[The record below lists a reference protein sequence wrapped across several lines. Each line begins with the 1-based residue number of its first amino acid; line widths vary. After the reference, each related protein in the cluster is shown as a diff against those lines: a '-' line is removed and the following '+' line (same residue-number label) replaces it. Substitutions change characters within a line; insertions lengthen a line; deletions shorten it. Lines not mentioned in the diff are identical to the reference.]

1 MRCMRCACEV
11 TLGWMEV
18 VSHRVNP
25 HTGETVTRLLCE
37 ACADAVEG
45 RQSPSER
52 PARQNSEL
60 TVKDVGAALLGE
72 RGMTQAVTTSDLQV
86 G

>member
-45 RQSPSER
+45 RQSPSEPSAPSAPSAR
-52 PARQNSEL
+52 PARQNGEL
-60 TVKDVGAALLGE
+60 TVKDVGAALFGE
-72 RGMTQAVTTSDLQV
+72 RGMTL
-86 G
+86 